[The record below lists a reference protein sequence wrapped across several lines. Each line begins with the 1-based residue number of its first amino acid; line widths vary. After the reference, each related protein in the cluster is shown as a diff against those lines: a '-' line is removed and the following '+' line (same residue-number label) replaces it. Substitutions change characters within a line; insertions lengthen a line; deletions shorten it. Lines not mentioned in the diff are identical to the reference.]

1 MFRQIQAHI
10 FTLLGLEFRPKHLA
24 CYHAKIALPKYNRA
38 NNTKFELVEVRAI
51 FLSFEFG
58 GGCLHYNFTAK
69 QLPEDDDH
77 HHSAN
82 AAGSTELFFSEV
94 NYNFRTENDV
104 LLCCIVSEND
114 AGHCYGCEG
123 ELPTVIHPSSQ
134 AYGGGS
140 STCIDLPLP
149 DSASSDSD

>member
-1 MFRQIQAHI
+1 MLDFNCICSGKLFFFSFQ
-10 FTLLGLEFRPKHLA
+10 
-24 CYHAKIALPKYNRA
+24 
-38 NNTKFELVEVRAI
+38 FELVEVRAI

-114 AGHCYGCEG
+114 AGTY
-123 ELPTVIHPSSQ
+123 LPGVHLLMLS
-134 AYGGGS
+134 
-140 STCIDLPLP
+140 
-149 DSASSDSD
+149 